1 MKSIFLVFTLSLVL
15 TNACIFKSLLGFTES
30 PHAELEQAFTQF
42 EEVLSQTAA
51 QANQEKTWN
60 SIVSSKYAKNPP
72 TEGSG
77 LAGGLTAV
85 AKFLA
90 SDMSVSIT
98 RTEDTM
104 PKDRVR
110 WIHPLGSCGKVKFV
124 YNEVSQRYSGLFKDA
139 DYGIA
144 RFSLAAPPSDGYKP
158 GMALKFFRN
167 N

>member
-1 MKSIFLVFTLSLVL
+1 MKSIFLVLTLSLVL

-42 EEVLSQTAA
+42 EEVISQTAA
-51 QANQEKTWN
+51 QANQEMTWN

-72 TEGSG
+72 TAGSG
-77 LAGGLTAV
+77 LESGFTAV
-85 AKFLA
+85 AQFLA
-90 SDMSVSIT
+90 SEMSVSIT
-98 RTEDTM
+98 RTADTM

-110 WIHPLGSCGKVKFV
+110 WLHPLGSCGKVKFV

-144 RFSLAAPPSDGYKP
+144 RFSLAAPPSGGYMP